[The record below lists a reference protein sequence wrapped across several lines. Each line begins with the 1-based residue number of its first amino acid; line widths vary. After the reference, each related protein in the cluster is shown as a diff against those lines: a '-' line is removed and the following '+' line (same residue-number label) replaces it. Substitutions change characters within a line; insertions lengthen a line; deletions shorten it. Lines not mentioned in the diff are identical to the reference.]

1 METNTNT
8 ENISKG
14 YNNIPQIDHV
24 KNDNKQLINELLTF
38 SLNKLK
44 VIDDEIFANN
54 WKITP
59 KQIKI
64 KKELQRI
71 LRWVTWK

>member
-38 SLNKLK
+38 SLNRLK
-44 VIDDEIFANN
+44 VIDD
-54 WKITP
+54 
-59 KQIKI
+59 
-64 KKELQRI
+64 
-71 LRWVTWK
+71 